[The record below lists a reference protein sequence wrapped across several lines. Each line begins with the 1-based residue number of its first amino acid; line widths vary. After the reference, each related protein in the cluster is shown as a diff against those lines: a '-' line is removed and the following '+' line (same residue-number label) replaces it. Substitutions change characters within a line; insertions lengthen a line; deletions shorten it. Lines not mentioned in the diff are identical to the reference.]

1 MDRFLLKHGYI
12 TVCFVTNIYLFLSS
26 LYKSGSFFSAYRT
39 HSMDAS
45 YQYTDGVTWSVCV
58 LVSTASPM
66 QKRLSRLRCGSGC
79 HCPTLGRNDPTCNQ
93 KQLNQKIHILVGAG
107 SRNGKGHF
115 RVEPCADVSISAA
128 ARRVILTAAAARRS
142 IFFGGGGV
150 SKILAAA
157 AAAPA

>member
-1 MDRFLLKHGYI
+1 
-12 TVCFVTNIYLFLSS
+12 
-26 LYKSGSFFSAYRT
+26 
-39 HSMDAS
+39 
-45 YQYTDGVTWSVCV
+45 
-58 LVSTASPM
+58 M
-66 QKRLSRLRCGSGC
+66 QKRLSRLRCRSGC
-79 HCPTLGRNDPTCNQ
+79 HCPTLGRNDPTRNQ

-128 ARRVILTAAAARRS
+128 AARRS

-157 AAAPA
+157 AAAAAPA